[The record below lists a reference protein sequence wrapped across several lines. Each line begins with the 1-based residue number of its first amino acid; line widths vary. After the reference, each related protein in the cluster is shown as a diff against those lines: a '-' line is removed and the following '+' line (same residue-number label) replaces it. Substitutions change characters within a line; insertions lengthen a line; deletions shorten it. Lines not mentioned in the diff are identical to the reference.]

1 MAFPLSRVVFSKK
14 QSTGTAQPVMDT
26 ELCSPQ
32 NSFVEVQTP
41 VSANVTIFGDGA
53 LWEKI
58 KVIRVGLN
66 PM

>member
-1 MAFPLSRVVFSKK
+1 
-14 QSTGTAQPVMDT
+14 MDA
-26 ELCSPQ
+26 ELWSPQ

-53 LWEKI
+53 LWKKI

-66 PM
+66 PMWLVSL